1 MYWHQQEV
9 FLMGILS
16 LFPEKL
22 TKAPITLDKEGY
34 YFNCKTE
41 DELVRQLHM
50 LKKAGYIEFNE
61 IPLLVAY
68 SGKEPDPDDESNFRA
83 PRGFLITAVNTNKVT
98 EDLTKYL
105 DNWHNDRLLTST
117 AHKPDDY
124 SHQHER
130 FLSALKRI
138 YKTQSMPRI
147 TGLDVYGDPTSSFYD
162 YQPPF
167 WEVVLAPYFVDEQY
181 EIRQMDYDLI
191 NRGQPFIDIKITDKD
206 LKNSLEKMQPVKLT
220 PVEWAELK
228 LEENIAHIR
237 LDSGRRYRLKKFR
250 IDGAPFNFIKYVLAR
265 PDTYI
270 TRAVIQADV
279 EDCKQKENMTELV
292 RQCGFTK
299 SLLPLKEA
307 FFAGTNEKKVRF
319 TSRVPL
325 TIEQVDLIN
334 TNLTKSD

>member
-9 FLMGILS
+9 FLMGTFS

-22 TKAPITLDKEGY
+22 TKVPITLHKEGH

-41 DELVRQLHM
+41 DELVRQLHK
-50 LKKAGYIEFNE
+50 LKKAGYIEFIE
-61 IPLLVAY
+61 VPLLVAY
-68 SGKEPDPDDESNFRA
+68 SGDEPDPDDESNFRS
-83 PRGFLITAVNTNKVT
+83 PRGFLITSVNTDKVT
-98 EDLTKYL
+98 KDLTKYL
-105 DNWHNDRLLTST
+105 ENWRNDRLLTST

-124 SHQHER
+124 YHQHER
-130 FLSALKRI
+130 FLSALRRI

-167 WEVVLAPYFVDEQY
+167 WEVVLAPYFVDGQY
-181 EIRQMDYDLI
+181 KIRQMDYDLA

-206 LKNSLEKMQPVKLT
+206 LKNSLEKIQPVKPT
-220 PVEWAELK
+220 AVEWAELK
-228 LEENIAHIR
+228 LKDNIVHIR
-237 LDSGRRYRLKKFR
+237 LDSGVRYALKKFR
-250 IDGAPFNFIKYVLAR
+250 IDSAPLNFIKYVLVR

-270 TRAVIQADV
+270 NRAVIQTDV
-279 EDCKQKENMTELV
+279 EGCKQKENMTELV
-292 RQCGFTK
+292 RQCGFTTT
-299 SLLPLKEA
+299 LLPLKEV
-307 FFAGTNEKKVRF
+307 FFAGTTEKKVRF

-325 TIEQVDLIN
+325 TTNHLNLIK